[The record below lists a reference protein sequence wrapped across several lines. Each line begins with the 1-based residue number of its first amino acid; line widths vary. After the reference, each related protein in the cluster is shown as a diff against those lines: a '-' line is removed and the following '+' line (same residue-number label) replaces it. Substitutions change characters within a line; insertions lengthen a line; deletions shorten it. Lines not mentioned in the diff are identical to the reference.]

1 MTTISSSAPPEGTM
15 DIDHLD
21 LRVQLRFPVDP
32 RHAEPDE
39 RVFLRYDLELVEQV
53 DDDGDERVVAAATLF
68 CILAA
73 HFEEVAWAADSEPTS
88 EFLDEVCAEL
98 FERGHPRE
106 EVSEATGW
114 ELGDI
119 YVLDTGSASGAWPAV
134 VPRLLDTLIQPSSP
148 LVVSREVAEAVD
160 LQSVCVRGLWVLSGS

>member
-15 DIDHLD
+15 DTDHLD
-21 LRVQLRFPVDP
+21 LRVHLRFPVDP
-32 RHAEPDE
+32 RHAEPDQ
-39 RVFLRYDLELVEQV
+39 RAFLRYDLELLEQV
-53 DDDGDERVVAAATLF
+53 DIGDERVVAAATLF

-88 EFLDEVCAEL
+88 EFLEEVCAEL
-98 FERGHPRE
+98 FERGQPRE

-114 ELGDI
+114 DLSDI
-119 YVLDTGSASGAWPAV
+119 YVLDTGSVSGVWPAV

-148 LVVSREVAEAVD
+148 LVVSRGVAEAVD
-160 LQSVCVRGLWVLSGS
+160 LQCVYVRGLWVLSGS